1 LSLTSEAVME
11 RVLQKVGLERCIE
24 AFNNE
29 NITPDIVWK
38 ISLYDMRCVGL
49 SNRTEIMK
57 LRTACVSYGS
67 TKPIMEKGNSGVVP
81 SYQIPKETL
90 EILINIGFEI
100 SEIAQLLSVSE
111 STVYRR
117 MRVFG
122 LKKVQFTDI
131 SEEELVI
138 IVNQTLQEFP
148 KCGERMLIEI
158 LRQKTIK
165 VIHLP
170 Y

>member
-1 LSLTSEAVME
+1 MSLTSEAVME

-38 ISLYDMRCVGL
+38 MSLYDMRCVGL

-67 TKPIMEKGNSGVVP
+67 TKPIMEKGNFGVVP

-90 EILINIGFEI
+90 EILI
-100 SEIAQLLSVSE
+100 
-111 STVYRR
+111 
-117 MRVFG
+117 
-122 LKKVQFTDI
+122 KKKI
-131 SEEELVI
+131 
-138 IVNQTLQEFP
+138 
-148 KCGERMLIEI
+148 
-158 LRQKTIK
+158 
-165 VIHLP
+165 
-170 Y
+170 